1 MKTDIIATIDNL
13 NPVLRAES
21 GQDVINADSGQDVIN
36 SVLPQNCH
44 GCKWLDEVRTR
55 VEDIYALCGA
65 GYCAMVM
72 RSPSYRPGDRIRT
85 MFSKRCELYATGD
98 FKVRFYQ
105 ADGEGRNDRV

>member
-1 MKTDIIATIDNL
+1 MTTDIIDTIDNL
-13 NPVLRAES
+13 SPVLRAES

-65 GYCAMVM
+65 GYCAMVV

-85 MFSKRCELYATGD
+85 MFKLRCELYAAGD
-98 FKVRFYQ
+98 FKDRYNQ
-105 ADGEGRNDRV
+105 ADSEGRNGRV